1 MNQQQM
7 NLQQV
12 CSEYIN
18 KVMCFAVW
26 CMARPT
32 CGDVLTPEESMA
44 PCHVPC
50 LYETKQRSVF
60 YNKDIVL
67 TPEES
72 NLLSSILHTNGCHAG
87 SARCAARCGS
97 VI

>member
-18 KVMCFAVW
+18 KLMFFAVW

-32 CGDVLTPEESMA
+32 CGQTI

-72 NLLSSILHTNGCHAG
+72 NLLSSIGHANGCHAG